1 MRRDSCII
9 KLICLLIVGMLLLSG
24 CNDSGRDDEAQ
35 SGDFDVTYQENTP
48 ADEVKDMVLAEGG
61 EAKYK
66 IVYDIKSED
75 DVLIAN
81 YLKYKLREITGI
93 TFKTVNHTAEKTDNE
108 ILIGTAL
115 SRDETEG
122 VYGEFSQRKECAVK
136 FVGNK
141 LCVVSSERA
150 YKVVALMKLIES
162 VKWNSESKTLT
173 VRGNMD
179 YLASSNK
186 NAVEQLMKTAEYVD
200 VYQDVFSTYSTY
212 REQRYV
218 MLSSENKNDQ
228 MLIEALIE
236 RMRNSAVFYEGSSS
250 LLYNGYINKL
260 DTEDYD
266 RVAKAVNGE
275 LMIPKQFAEKYFG
288 KTLSADADHYVN
300 ITELCKSESGYD
312 LYNSEKLY
320 VIVPDGVA
328 AYSDLSQ
335 TVNGYTNADYVKRM
349 KEFFTTDETPEPNNN
364 TEQTKVVIATAEF
377 PENIA
382 DWTEIVYDSLYTP
395 CILSVKEN
403 GIDTIYLSY
412 ELQSVK
418 GAFFSAGSGNP
429 NTYVKKS
436 TDGGKTWVDV
446 CTISGM
452 TYGQLMSVGDTIY
465 VMGQNMKNI
474 ACIAKLNP
482 QKSSGYEISF
492 IHSNVST
499 TGGGPGTVVEKGGKI
514 YRPYNASVYIADVT
528 SDLMKS
534 ESWTLSESARTYFD
548 NDWVLKV
555 KGEVPSDWS
564 IMEPNMVIGP
574 QGQLYYMA
582 RVDGIGRNV
591 AVMLELKDDGSFEY
605 VGNNGII
612 NIQTTWNR
620 FCVRYDAESGKYI
633 TLTCV
638 YTAKEHDRAR
648 RTLAIQVS
656 DDMINWQVVDYVLV
670 DREMVNPTYA
680 TWFHGFQY
688 VDFDIEGGDIIM
700 AVRESVGDA
709 NCYHDGTY
717 ITFYRME
724 NFRNV
729 ISPNN

>member
-1 MRRDSCII
+1 MKAKSSLI
-9 KLICLLIVGMLLLSG
+9 KIICLLIVVVLLLSG
-24 CNDSGRDDEAQ
+24 CSNSDDEIGTQ
-35 SGDFDVTYQENTP
+35 SDGTSVTDLGT
-48 ADEVKDMVLAEGG
+48 DEIKDIVLAEDG
-61 EAKYK
+61 EAKYV
-66 IVYDIKSED
+66 IVYDVKSED
-75 DVLIAN
+75 DVFVAN

-93 TFKTVNHTAEKTDNE
+93 SFKAVNHTAETAENE

-115 SRDETEG
+115 SREEIAS
-122 VYGEFSQRKECAVK
+122 VYGEFEQRKECAVK
-136 FVGNK
+136 FVGSK
-141 LCVVSSERA
+141 LCIVSSERS
-150 YKVVALMKLIES
+150 YKIVALMKILDL

-173 VRGNMD
+173 VPNNID
-179 YLASSNK
+179 YLASSDK
-186 NAVEQLMKTAEYVD
+186 NAVEELMNTKEYIN
-200 VYQDVFSTYSTY
+200 VYQGVFSTYSTY
-212 REQRYV
+212 REQRYS
-218 MLSSENKNDQ
+218 LLNSKNKNDQ
-228 MLIEALIE
+228 ILIEALIE
-236 RMRNSAVFYEGSSS
+236 RMENSAVFYEGSSS
-250 LLYNGYINKL
+250 LLYQGYIKKL
-260 DTEDYD
+260 DTEDYSKA
-266 RVAKAVNGE
+266 AKTVEGD
-275 LMIPKQFAEKYFG
+275 LLIPKQFADKYFE
-288 KTLSADADHYVN
+288 KTLTADQDGYVN
-300 ITELCKSESGYD
+300 ITELCESESDYS

-320 VIVPDGVA
+320 IIAPDGVSS
-328 AYSDLSQ
+328 YSDLSEK
-335 TVNGYTNADYVKRM
+335 VNGYTNAEYISRM
-349 KEFFTTDETPEPNNN
+349 KEFFTTTETPEPNNN
-364 TEQTKVVIATAEF
+364 TEQTRVVIATAEF
-377 PENIA
+377 PENVA
-382 DWTEIVYDSLYTP
+382 DWSAIVYDSLYTP

-403 GIDTIYLSY
+403 GMDTIYLAY

-418 GAFFSAGSGNP
+418 GAFFSAGNGNP

-446 CTISGM
+446 CKISGM
-452 TYGQLMSVGDTIY
+452 TYGQLISVEDTIY

-474 ACIAKLNP
+474 ACIAKLNAE
-482 QKSSGYEISF
+482 KSSGYEIAF

-499 TGGGPGTVVEKGGKI
+499 TGGGPGTVVVKDGKL
-514 YRPYNASVYIADVT
+514 YRPYNASVYYADVN

-534 ESWTLSESARTYFD
+534 ESWTLSESARTYFN
-548 NDWVLKV
+548 NDWVIRV
-555 KGEVPSDWS
+555 NGEVPSDWS

-582 RVDGIGRNV
+582 RIDGIGRNI
-591 AVMLELKDDGSFEY
+591 AVMLELKEDGSFEY

-620 FCVRYDAESGKYI
+620 FCVRYDEVSQKYI

-638 YTAKEHDRAR
+638 YTANEHDRAR

-688 VDFDIEGGDIIM
+688 VDFDIEGNDIIM

-724 NFRNV
+724 NFRNI
-729 ISPNN
+729 ISNNN